1 MAHHPQA
8 QVIASHVAYEIE
20 MFFRTIDRLEHDLGK
35 DVVEDNQRIEAA
47 LLHARVIYDFL
58 FVLPRSGSPDVSAR
72 HFFDDPSM
80 WEPKVTEHC
89 PYLAERRE
97 RLNRSVPHLSYDRLN
112 YEKDK
117 DWDLHAAATE
127 LKGAWECFLAALPAE
142 RQQWFTVIRPPEATR
157 SLPFTSVVLQHETAI
172 TDVRTIWPK

>member
-8 QVIASHVAYEIE
+8 QPIASHVAYEIE
-20 MFFRTIDRLEHDLGK
+20 MFFSTIDRLGRDLGR
-35 DVVEDNQRIEAA
+35 DVVEDNRRIEAV

-58 FVLPRSGSPDVSAR
+58 FVLPRSGFPDVSAR

-97 RLNRSVPHLSYDRLN
+97 RLNRSLPHLSYDRLK
-112 YEKDK
+112 YDEDK
-117 DWDLHAAATE
+117 RWDLHATATE
-127 LKGAWECFLAALPAE
+127 LKGAWECFFAALPAE
-142 RQQWFTVIRPPEATR
+142 RRQWFTFTRPPETPR
-157 SLPFTSVVLQHETAI
+157 SASFTSVWPQHETAL
-172 TDVRTIWPK
+172 TDVRTMWPK